1 MAGIVMPVVLAGLFV
16 GLVHTQILT
25 CGGSGAFTAFV
36 AVFERESAQFVGYTP
51 VCSEGTLNIGND
63 KNVPNH
69 FPYQVQ
75 WFGQQWTVNSNDKYE
90 LKQANCPKGEVVKGF
105 SEWYSE
111 DGSAILGIRVV
122 CSLSTAEFDY
132 IIDLY
137 QEQGKQ
143 IAQKIKPQ
151 VQNICFDMIDEINF
165 DAAGMIQLAKNIKCR
180 TGKLFKEIP
189 FYTKTA
195 GSLPSARLISP
206 GKIM

>member
-90 LKQANCPKGEVVKGF
+90 LKQGN
-105 SEWYSE
+105 
-111 DGSAILGIRVV
+111 
-122 CSLSTAEFDY
+122 
-132 IIDLY
+132 
-137 QEQGKQ
+137 
-143 IAQKIKPQ
+143 
-151 VQNICFDMIDEINF
+151 
-165 DAAGMIQLAKNIKCR
+165 
-180 TGKLFKEIP
+180 
-189 FYTKTA
+189 KT
-195 GSLPSARLISP
+195 LKLISKF
-206 GKIM
+206 GNQYVIMNFSKLSKGGGSEGFFGMVQRGWKRHFGDQSSLLSVNC